1 MGLQDKLNEDMKVA
15 MKRGDKLRL
24 GTIRMVRAQMK
35 DAQIAKMAALSPEDE
50 LGILQN
56 AAKKRRE
63 AIELYKKGGRDD
75 LLEKEMAEL
84 VILGDYLPKAL
95 TQEEVLAIIDA
106 TILETGAKTAA
117 DFGKVMGKVV
127 QQTKGRADGKIV
139 QQLVRERLGQPAS

>member
-1 MGLQDKLNEDMKVA
+1 MSLQDKLNEDMKAA
-15 MKRGDKLRL
+15 MKKGDKLRL
-24 GTIRMVRAQMK
+24 ETIRMVRAQMK

-63 AIELYKKGGRDD
+63 AIEMYKKGGRDD

-84 VILGDYLPKAL
+84 AILGDYLPKAM
-95 TQEEVLAIIDA
+95 TQAEVLAIIDA
-106 TILETGAKTAA
+106 TIQETNAKTAS

-127 QQTKGRADGKIV
+127 QQTKGRADGKVV

>member
-1 MGLQDKLNEDMKVA
+1 MSLQDKLNDDMKAA
-15 MKRGDKLRL
+15 MKKGDKLRL
-24 GTIRMVRAQMK
+24 ETIRMVRAQMK

-84 VILGDYLPKAL
+84 VILGEYLPKAL
-95 TQEEVLAIIDA
+95 TQEEVLSIIDA
-106 TILETGAKTAA
+106 TIQETGAKTAA
-117 DFGKVMGKVV
+117 DFGKVMGKAA

>member
-1 MGLQDKLNEDMKVA
+1 MSLQDKLNEDMKAA
-15 MKRGDKLRL
+15 MKKGDKLRVE
-24 GTIRMVRAQMK
+24 TIRMVRAQMK

-84 VILGDYLPKAL
+84 AIVGEYLPKAL

-106 TILETGAKTAA
+106 TIQETGAKTAA
-117 DFGKVMGKVV
+117 DFGKVMGKVA
-127 QQTKGRADGKIV
+127 QQMKGRADGKIV
-139 QQLVRERLGQPAS
+139 QQLVRERLGQLAS

>member
-1 MGLQDKLNEDMKVA
+1 MGLQEQLNEDMKVA
-15 MKRGDKLRL
+15 MKKGDKLRL
-24 GTIRMVRAQMK
+24 ETIRMVRAQMK

-84 VILGDYLPKAL
+84 AILGDYLPKAL
-95 TQEEVLAIIDA
+95 TQDEVLAIIDA
-106 TILETGAKTAA
+106 TIQETGAQSAA
-117 DFGKVMGKVV
+117 DFGKVMGKVA
-127 QQTKGRADGKIV
+127 QQTKGRADGKVV
-139 QQLVRERLGQPAS
+139 QQLVRERLGQAAS

>member
-15 MKRGDKLRL
+15 MKKGDKLRL
-24 GTIRMVRAQMK
+24 ETIRMVRAQMK

-56 AAKKRRE
+56 AAKRRRE

-84 VILGDYLPKAL
+84 AIVSEYLPKAL

-106 TILETGAKTAA
+106 TIQEIGAKTAA
-117 DFGKVMGKVV
+117 DFGKVMGKVA
-127 QQTKGRADGKIV
+127 QLTKGRADGKIV